1 MYKIDFIK
9 SSILDY
15 KHSEEFIDFIM
26 ISMLII
32 FLCMYKLLRLEVEAF
47 LIKDISN
54 GKSIQVGTSEKLYLI
69 FLVVFLHAKGKI
81 MKIKDS
87 RYKSENNFIPKFL
100 CNFHFCV
107 LF

>member
-32 FLCMYKLLRLEVEAF
+32 FLCMYKLLRLEVEAL

-54 GKSIQVGTSEKLYLI
+54 GKSIQVGPSEKLY
-69 FLVVFLHAKGKI
+69 
-81 MKIKDS
+81 
-87 RYKSENNFIPKFL
+87 
-100 CNFHFCV
+100 
-107 LF
+107 